1 MKKLMMVSLL
11 LTVAM
16 ALQAQ
21 VKVAPKMQKG
31 TVKTYVADATIT
43 LPGQGDVKVTAD
55 SKYTITDATADG
67 FVLEMVSTDVKT
79 ECDPGNIAGKLMAA
93 AEEMMKG
100 AVVKAAV
107 DKDGRIQN
115 ILNGEEVKARIDTQA
130 EVFIDQMMTD
140 VPQLAGIVSKENL
153 KKQVTQ
159 SLTVD
164 GLVETLQASTS
175 PLALNGKTIM
185 TGNQEEF
192 VGKDGMKMKRLYF
205 VNGKTIIAN
214 SVINMTEEEMK
225 QLIIKQVEK
234 SAPDQAQM
242 VTDNI
247 DQLMS
252 SGMLNMDY
260 KETATYELDEDGWV
274 KSIVVDSTTETMGQ
288 QVVTKSVAKL
298 KCQVIRLINQQ
309 KT

>member
-1 MKKLMMVSLL
+1 MMVSLL

-107 DKDGRIQN
+107 DKEGRIQN

-130 EVFIDQMMTD
+130 DAFIDQMITD

-153 KKQVTQ
+153 KKQVTS
-159 SLTVD
+159 SLTVE
-164 GLVETLQASTS
+164 GLIETLQSSTS

-192 VGKDGMKMKRLYF
+192 VSKDGMKMKRLYF

-214 SVINMTEEEMK
+214 SAMNMTEEEMK

-242 VTDNI
+242 VKDNI

-252 SGMLNMDY
+252 SGMLKMNH
-260 KETATYELDEDGWV
+260 KETATYELDDDGWV
-274 KSIVVDSTTETMGQ
+274 KSIVVESTTETMGQ

-298 KCQVIRLINQQ
+298 K
-309 KT
+309 

>member
-107 DKDGRIQN
+107 DKEGRIQN

-130 EVFIDQMMTD
+130 DAFIDQMITD

-153 KKQVTQ
+153 KKQVTS
-159 SLTVD
+159 SLTVE
-164 GLVETLQASTS
+164 GLIETLQSSTS

-192 VGKDGMKMKRLYF
+192 VSKDGMKMKRLYF

-214 SVINMTEEEMK
+214 SAMNMTEEELK

-242 VTDNI
+242 VKDNI

-252 SGMLNMDY
+252 SGMLKMNH
-260 KETATYELDEDGWV
+260 KETATYELDDDGWV
-274 KSIVVDSTTETMGQ
+274 KSIVVESTTETMGQ

-298 KCQVIRLINQQ
+298 K
-309 KT
+309 

>member
-107 DKDGRIQN
+107 DKEGRIQN

-130 EVFIDQMMTD
+130 DAFIDQMITD

-153 KKQVTQ
+153 KEQVTS
-159 SLTVD
+159 SLTVE
-164 GLVETLQASTS
+164 GLIETLQSSTS

-192 VGKDGMKMKRLYF
+192 VNKDGMKMKRLYF

-214 SVINMTEEEMK
+214 SAMNMTEEEMK

-242 VTDNI
+242 VKDNI

-252 SGMLNMDY
+252 SGMLKMNH
-260 KETATYELDEDGWV
+260 KETATYELDDDGWV
-274 KSIVVDSTTETMGQ
+274 KSIVVESTTETMGQ

-298 KCQVIRLINQQ
+298 K
-309 KT
+309 

>member
-67 FVLEMVSTDVKT
+67 FELEMVSTDVKT

-107 DKDGRIQN
+107 DKEGRIQN

-130 EVFIDQMMTD
+130 DAFIDQMITD

-153 KKQVTQ
+153 KKQVTS
-159 SLTVD
+159 SLTVE
-164 GLVETLQASTS
+164 GLIETLQSSTS

-185 TGNQEEF
+185 TDNQEEF
-192 VGKDGMKMKRLYF
+192 VSKDGMKMKRLYF

-214 SVINMTEEEMK
+214 SAMNMTEEEMK

-242 VTDNI
+242 VKDNI

-252 SGMLNMDY
+252 SGMLKMNH
-260 KETATYELDEDGWV
+260 KETATYELDDDGWV
-274 KSIVVDSTTETMGQ
+274 KSIVVESTTETMGQ

-298 KCQVIRLINQQ
+298 K
-309 KT
+309 

>member
-31 TVKTYVADATIT
+31 TVKTYIADATIT

-107 DKDGRIQN
+107 DKEGRIQN

-130 EVFIDQMMTD
+130 DAFIDQMITD

-153 KKQVTQ
+153 KKQVTS
-159 SLTVD
+159 SLTVE
-164 GLVETLQASTS
+164 GLIETLQSSTS

-192 VGKDGMKMKRLYF
+192 VNKDGMKMKRLYF

-214 SVINMTEEEMK
+214 SAMNMTEEEMK

-242 VTDNI
+242 VKDNI

-252 SGMLNMDY
+252 SGMLKMNH
-260 KETATYELDEDGWV
+260 KETATYELDDDGWV
-274 KSIVVDSTTETMGQ
+274 KSIVVESTTETMGQ

-298 KCQVIRLINQQ
+298 K
-309 KT
+309 

>member
-1 MKKLMMVSLL
+1 M
-11 LTVAM
+11 
-16 ALQAQ
+16 
-21 VKVAPKMQKG
+21 
-31 TVKTYVADATIT
+31 
-43 LPGQGDVKVTAD
+43 
-55 SKYTITDATADG
+55 
-67 FVLEMVSTDVKT
+67 KT

-242 VTDNI
+242 VKDNI

-252 SGMLNMDY
+252 SGMLKMDY

-298 KCQVIRLINQQ
+298 K
-309 KT
+309 

>member
-1 MKKLMMVSLL
+1 MKKIMMVSLM
-11 LTVAM
+11 LTIAM

-21 VKVAPKMQKG
+21 VKVAPKMEKG
-31 TVKTYVADATIT
+31 TVKTYVAEATIT

-107 DKDGRIQN
+107 DKEGRIQN

-130 EVFIDQMMTD
+130 DAFIDQMLAD
-140 VPQLAGIVSKENL
+140 VPQLAGVVSKDAL
-153 KKQVTQ
+153 KQQVSQ
-159 SLTVD
+159 SLTVE
-164 GLVETLQASTS
+164 GLVQTLQQATS
-175 PLALNGKTIM
+175 PLALNGKTIAS
-185 TGNQEEF
+185 GSQEEF
-192 VGKDGMKMKRLYF
+192 VSQEGLKMKRMYF

-214 SVINMTEEEMK
+214 SVMNMTEDEMK
-225 QLIIKQVEK
+225 QTIIKQVEK

-242 VTDNI
+242 IKDNI

-252 SGMLNMDY
+252 TGMLKMDH
-260 KETATYELDEDGWV
+260 KETATYELQDDGWV
-274 KSIVVDSTTETMGQ
+274 KSIVVAATTETMGQ
-288 QVVTKSVAKL
+288 TVVSKSIVTL
-298 KCQVIRLINQQ
+298 K
-309 KT
+309 

>member
-1 MKKLMMVSLL
+1 M
-11 LTVAM
+11 
-16 ALQAQ
+16 
-21 VKVAPKMQKG
+21 
-31 TVKTYVADATIT
+31 
-43 LPGQGDVKVTAD
+43 
-55 SKYTITDATADG
+55 
-67 FVLEMVSTDVKT
+67 KT
-79 ECDPGNIAGKLMAA
+79 ECDPGNIAGKPMAA

-107 DKDGRIQN
+107 DKEGRIQN

-130 EVFIDQMMTD
+130 DAFIDQMITD

-153 KKQVTQ
+153 KKQVTS
-159 SLTVD
+159 SLTVE
-164 GLVETLQASTS
+164 GLIETLQSSTS

-185 TGNQEEF
+185 TGNQEES
-192 VGKDGMKMKRLYF
+192 VSKDGMKMKRLYF

-214 SVINMTEEEMK
+214 SAMNMTEEEMK

-242 VTDNI
+242 VKDNI

-252 SGMLNMDY
+252 SGMLKMNH
-260 KETATYELDEDGWV
+260 KETATYELDDDGWV
-274 KSIVVDSTTETMGQ
+274 KSIVVASTTETMGQ

-298 KCQVIRLINQQ
+298 K
-309 KT
+309 

>member
-55 SKYTITDATADG
+55 SKYTITDTTADG

-79 ECDPGNIAGKLMAA
+79 ECDPGNITGKLMAA

-107 DKDGRIQN
+107 DKEGRIQN

-130 EVFIDQMMTD
+130 DAFIDQMITD

-153 KKQVTQ
+153 KKQVTS
-159 SLTVD
+159 SLTVE
-164 GLVETLQASTS
+164 GLIETLQSSTS

-192 VGKDGMKMKRLYF
+192 VNKDGMKMKRLYF

-214 SVINMTEEEMK
+214 SAMNMTEEEMK

-242 VTDNI
+242 VKDNI

-252 SGMLNMDY
+252 SGMLKMNH
-260 KETATYELDEDGWV
+260 KETATYELDDDGWV
-274 KSIVVDSTTETMGQ
+274 KSIVVESTTETMGQ

-298 KCQVIRLINQQ
+298 K
-309 KT
+309 

>member
-79 ECDPGNIAGKLMAA
+79 ECDPGNITGKLMAA
-93 AEEMMKG
+93 AEEMMKD

-107 DKDGRIQN
+107 DKEGRIQN

-130 EVFIDQMMTD
+130 DAFIDQMITD

-153 KKQVTQ
+153 KKQVTS
-159 SLTVD
+159 SLTVE
-164 GLVETLQASTS
+164 GLIETLQSSTS

-192 VGKDGMKMKRLYF
+192 VNKDGMKMKCLYF

-214 SVINMTEEEMK
+214 SAMNMTEEEMK

-242 VTDNI
+242 VKDNI

-252 SGMLNMDY
+252 SGMLKMNH
-260 KETATYELDEDGWV
+260 KETATYELDDDGWV
-274 KSIVVDSTTETMGQ
+274 KSIVVESTTETMGQ

-298 KCQVIRLINQQ
+298 K
-309 KT
+309 

>member
-55 SKYTITDATADG
+55 SKYTITDAAADG

-107 DKDGRIQN
+107 DKEGRIQN

-130 EVFIDQMMTD
+130 DAFIDQMITD

-153 KKQVTQ
+153 KKQVTS
-159 SLTVD
+159 SLTVE
-164 GLVETLQASTS
+164 GLIETLQSSTS

-192 VGKDGMKMKRLYF
+192 VNKDGMKMKRLYF

-214 SVINMTEEEMK
+214 SAKNMTEEEMK

-242 VTDNI
+242 VKDNI

-252 SGMLNMDY
+252 SGMLKMNH
-260 KETATYELDEDGWV
+260 KETATYELDDDGWV
-274 KSIVVDSTTETMGQ
+274 KSIVVESTTETMGQ

-298 KCQVIRLINQQ
+298 K
-309 KT
+309 

>member
-55 SKYTITDATADG
+55 SKYTVTDATADG
-67 FVLEMVSTDVKT
+67 FVLEMVSTEVKT
-79 ECDPGNIAGKLMAA
+79 ECEPGNIAGKLMAA

-115 ILNGEEVKARIDTQA
+115 ILNGDEVKARIDTQA
-130 EVFIDQMMTD
+130 DAFIDQMMTD
-140 VPQLAGIVSKENL
+140 LPQIAGIVSKENL
-153 KKQVTQ
+153 KKQVTE
-159 SLTVD
+159 SLTVE

-214 SVINMTEEEMK
+214 SVMNMSEEEMK

-242 VTDNI
+242 VKDNI

-252 SGMLNMDY
+252 SGMLKMDH
-260 KETATYELDEDGWV
+260 KETATYELDDDGWV

-298 KCQVIRLINQQ
+298 K
-309 KT
+309 

>member
-93 AEEMMKG
+93 AEEMMKD

-107 DKDGRIQN
+107 DKEGRIQN

-130 EVFIDQMMTD
+130 DAFIDQMITD

-153 KKQVTQ
+153 KKQVTS
-159 SLTVD
+159 SLTVE
-164 GLVETLQASTS
+164 GLIETLQSSTS

-192 VGKDGMKMKRLYF
+192 VNKDGMKMKRLYF

-214 SVINMTEEEMK
+214 SAMNMTEEEMK

-242 VTDNI
+242 VKDNI

-252 SGMLNMDY
+252 SGMLKMNH
-260 KETATYELDEDGWV
+260 KETATYELDDDGWV
-274 KSIVVDSTTETMGQ
+274 KSIVVESTTETMGQ

-298 KCQVIRLINQQ
+298 K
-309 KT
+309 